1 MDTLSIRGK
10 GEEKVSLAP
19 AHSIMAEIPMG

>member
-10 GEEKVSLAP
+10 GEEKVGHAP
-19 AHSIMAEIPMG
+19 ARGIMAEIPVG